1 MERDQDT
8 AEPTRR
14 VAAPDEITSRTAALL
29 PPRNPREHR
38 PAARPWSARRVPAAI
53 TALAVAAV
61 AGILLFDVIRVRAG
75 GTAGQ
80 WRRRLTDELA
90 ARPLDD
96 TYIQIGA
103 GIMTV
108 LGLWLII
115 LALSPGLRRQLPLQ
129 TPGVPMRAVLDRSAA
144 ELHLRDAAMHVPGVS
159 AAKVKFFQRRV
170 RVRADVRFRAPA
182 DVQADL
188 QAALQEQLDRLTFT
202 RPPRLDVRARPR
214 HK

>member
-8 AEPTRR
+8 AEQTRR
-14 VAAPDEITSRTAALL
+14 AAAPDEITSRTAALL
-29 PPRNPREHR
+29 PPKHPRERR

-53 TALAVAAV
+53 TALIIAAV

-75 GTAGQ
+75 ATAGQ
-80 WRRRLTDELA
+80 WRRRLSDELA
-90 ARPLDD
+90 TRPLDD
-96 TYIQIGA
+96 TFIQIGA
-103 GIMTV
+103 GVITV
-108 LGLWLII
+108 LGLWLIA

-129 TPGVPMRAVLDRSAA
+129 TPGAPMHAVLDRAAA
-144 ELHLRDAAMHVPGVS
+144 ELHMRDAAMHVPGVS
-159 AAKVKFFQRRV
+159 AAQVKFFQHRV

-188 QAALQEQLDRLTFT
+188 QAALQEQLDRLTLA